1 MSTNRPAA
9 NSTGSDGQDSGH
21 SSRFFSDSRLHGFS
35 DAVFALSATLL
46 VVTLEVP
53 GSYQELL
60 DAVSGFPAFAIGFG
74 MLVMIWYQHRRF
86 FHLYPLADV
95 WTIVINS
102 VLLFVVLLYVY
113 PLKLLTEVFA
123 ERYLGATHEII
134 AEMGQDEIRGLFVIF
149 GLGFAAVYASFG
161 GLHFRAWQQREDLG
175 LDQLARFD
183 LRHEVM
189 DFMMIALIGVLSVFV
204 ALLGLGLGWGFP
216 GWLFLLTPVVTIGHQ
231 MLISG
236 RRKQIIAAR
245 DAA

>member
-1 MSTNRPAA
+1 MPETG
-9 NSTGSDGQDSGH
+9 STGSDEKEHGQPR
-21 SSRFFSDSRLHGFS
+21 RFFSDSRLHGFS

-74 MLVMIWYQHRRF
+74 MLVIIWYQHRRF

-95 WTIVINS
+95 WTVVINS

-123 ERYLGATHEII
+123 ERFLGATHDVISG
-134 AEMGQDEIRGLFVIF
+134 MGQDEIRGLFVIF
-149 GLGFAAVYASFG
+149 GLGFSAVYASFG
-161 GLHFRAWQQREDLG
+161 ALHFRAWQQREDLG

-183 LRHEVM
+183 LRHEVL
-189 DFMMIALIGVLSVFV
+189 DFAMIALIGGLSVLV

-216 GWLFLLTPVVTIGHQ
+216 GWLFLLTPLVTIGHQ

-236 RRKQIIAAR
+236 RRREIIAAR
-245 DAA
+245 DA

>member
-1 MSTNRPAA
+1 MSTNRPATG
-9 NSTGSDGQDSGH
+9 STGSDEQQSGQTR
-21 SSRFFSDSRLHGFS
+21 RFFSDSRLHGFS

-53 GSYQELL
+53 RNYQELL

-74 MLVMIWYQHRRF
+74 MLVMVWYQHRRF

-95 WTIVINS
+95 WTVVINS

-123 ERYLGATHEII
+123 ERFLGATHDVI
-134 AEMGQDEIRGLFVIF
+134 AGMSHDETRGLFVIF
-149 GLGFAAVYASFG
+149 GLGFSAVYAAFG
-161 GLHFRAWQQREDLG
+161 ALHFRAWQQRDDLD
-175 LDQLARFD
+175 LDLLARFD
-183 LRHEVM
+183 LRHEVL
-189 DFMMIALIGVLSVFV
+189 DFAMIALIGVLSVFV

-236 RRKQIIAAR
+236 RRKEIIAASN
-245 DAA
+245 A